1 MTERFA
7 ALTKIP
13 KHPAARLLAM
23 ANQKLE
29 TKIDAPASAPVEVV
43 LAELDK
49 KAAWIDMLLLLAVAM
64 PPRERVWWACLA
76 ARDLLAEGEA
86 PAPPLATSEAW
97 VFKPNDDNR
106 AATYA
111 TIEHAPPKDDTV
123 HCATAA
129 VFADGTLGPGDL
141 AEYPAPVGAAEL
153 SAFAMAVISLCHD
166 VEQYDARAVVLV
178 DRALDISRGGPGNIP
193 MPPPLP
199 PREET
204 EDEEMEEEA

>member
-7 ALTKIP
+7 ALTKVP
-13 KHPAARLLAM
+13 KHPAARLLSM
-23 ANQKLE
+23 ANQKLD
-29 TKIDAPASAPVEVV
+29 TKLDAPASAPVEVV

-49 KAAWIDMLLLLAVAM
+49 KAAWIDMLLLLAVAL

-76 ARDLLAEGEA
+76 ARDIIAEGEK
-86 PAPPLATSEAW
+86 PALSLTTSEAW

-106 AATYA
+106 AAAYA
-111 TIEHAPPKDDTV
+111 SIEHAPPKDDTV

-141 AEYPAPVGAAEL
+141 AEYPAPVGAGEL

-166 VEQYDARAVVLV
+166 TEQYDARAVVLV
-178 DRALDISRGGPGNIP
+178 DRALDIARGGPGNIP
-193 MPPPLP
+193 MPATVPEV
-199 PREET
+199 EEP
-204 EDEEMEEEA
+204 EDEDMEEEA